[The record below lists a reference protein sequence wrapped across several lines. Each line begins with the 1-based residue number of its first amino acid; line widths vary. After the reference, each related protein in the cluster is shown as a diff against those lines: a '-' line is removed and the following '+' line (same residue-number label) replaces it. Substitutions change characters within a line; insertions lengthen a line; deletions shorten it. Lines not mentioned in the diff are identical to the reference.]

1 MPKINNTG
9 ILQPYSLLLVFKS
22 MYRVLLL
29 AIVSI
34 GIADLNVWGQT
45 KSHFVVQDDSACE
58 KINFY
63 LKASSGTC
71 EIRTR
76 NGETPINI
84 MGLCEEEYITPE
96 FGQQMEGNVLNAW
109 LNLNDS
115 GKEGFTSKMYK
126 IFGRKSTDTK
136 NYWNIYFTN
145 LKPYTL
151 DLNYGVGKA
160 YIDLSNIAVENLKIS
175 SGNAHVKVGYHSRKE
190 NLIEMDTFMVNVD
203 MGDIEIDRL
212 NMARARTVIAE
223 VGFGTL
229 TMNFDQSPAMASEIW
244 AKVGAGSLTINLP
257 LEEIPMMIRIKETS
271 FRKLKMPSGFT
282 SIGASTYVNP
292 SYKED
297 SPNLLTFNIDL
308 SMGNVVFAK
317 N

>member
-1 MPKINNTG
+1 M
-9 ILQPYSLLLVFKS
+9 QPYPSQLVFKS
-22 MYRVLLL
+22 MYRVILL

-34 GIADLNVWGQT
+34 GIAEMNVWGQT
-45 KSHFVVQDDSACE
+45 KTHFTVQDDASCE

-76 NGETPINI
+76 NGDTPINI
-84 MGLCEEEYITPE
+84 MGLCEEEYVTPE

-115 GKEGFTSKMYK
+115 GKEGFTSKLSK
-126 IFGRKSTDTK
+126 IFGRKSTDPK
-136 NYWNIYFTN
+136 NYWNVYLTHF
-145 LKPYTL
+145 KPYNL

-160 YIDLSNIAVENLKIS
+160 YIDLSNIAVEKMKIT
-175 SGNAHVKVGYHSRKE
+175 SGNAHVKVGYHSKME

-203 MGDIEIDRL
+203 LGDVEIDRL

-229 TMNFDQSPAMASEIW
+229 TMNFDQSPELASEIW
-244 AKVGAGSLTINLP
+244 VRVGAGSLSINLP
-257 LEEIPMMIRIKETS
+257 EEEIPMMIRIKDTS
-271 FRKLKMPSGFT
+271 FRKLKIPSSFV
-282 SIGASTYVNP
+282 SIRDNVFVN
-292 SYKED
+292 SAYKED